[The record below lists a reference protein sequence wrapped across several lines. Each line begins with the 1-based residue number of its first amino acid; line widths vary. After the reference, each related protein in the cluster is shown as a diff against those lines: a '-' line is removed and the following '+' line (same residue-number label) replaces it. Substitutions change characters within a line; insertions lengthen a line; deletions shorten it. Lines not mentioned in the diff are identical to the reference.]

1 MEILVI
7 LFLLFASL
15 AIHAGVEPVYWPGIG
30 AEVLFTPDDIGVE
43 VAGLSNTDWTIAES
57 NRLAEVSNSQTGNHA
72 RRIAC
77 LDDTDGSFNVVFDS
91 TLEPDSVG
99 IYKGNTGNLK
109 SYKGESGQ
117 YAQQDIIIEKVEL
130 KAVVQQGAI
139 MYTVSYKGNGD
150 ISHN

>member
-1 MEILVI
+1 MEFLIV

-15 AIHAGVEPVYWPGIG
+15 AIQAGVATYWSGIG
-30 AEVLFTPDDIGVE
+30 SEVLFTPDDINVE
-43 VAGLSNTDWTIAES
+43 VEGLSNTDWTVAEA

-91 TLEPDSVG
+91 TLEPRTVG

-109 SYKGESGQ
+109 VYKGESGQ
-117 YAQQDIIIEKVEL
+117 YLHQDIIIEKVET

-150 ISHN
+150 ITESS